1 MTVADASAVKELLV
15 VGFGGPTPGCCRKF
29 KDCPGEA
36 YCFVS
41 GIFGD
46 NPARKRRVDEVVEH
60 YKHLGGFS
68 RFNEITE
75 SQAKALGEEL
85 ARRGFDLTIRVGY
98 DHWMPHIAGKVAE
111 VRGDFV
117 VLVMSPHQSSV
128 SWDGYLRRVAEGLE
142 ALPEDKRPK
151 WAGVAEPWWNKPGFI
166 NALADRVREA
176 AAALKTELADPATG
190 LLLSAHAVP
199 MPVVRT
205 APYQKQIEET
215 AALVAKAVDSK
226 TWIVG
231 YQSAPTDSNIPWTT
245 PYLDEAIEQLKQ
257 RGAKRVIAVPI
268 GFLCDNVEVLY
279 DMGVEARHKAEL
291 LGLEFAAASAVNI
304 HPQFISL
311 LADQVQAK
319 LAQVTA

>member
-1 MTVADASAVKELLV
+1 MSGAGGHSVKELLV
-15 VGFGGPTPGCCRKF
+15 VGFGGPTPGCCGKF
-29 KDCPGEA
+29 KQCPGEA

-46 NPARKRRVDEVVEH
+46 NPARKRRIDEVVEH

-75 SQAKALGEEL
+75 AQAAAVGEEL
-85 ARRGFDLTIRVGY
+85 ARRGLDLEVRVGY
-98 DHWMPHIAGKVAE
+98 DHWMPHIAQRVAE
-111 VRGDFV
+111 IEGEFV

-128 SWDGYLRRVAEGLE
+128 SWDGYLRRVSEGLD
-142 ALPEDKRPK
+142 ALPEERRPK
-151 WAGVAEPWWNKPGFI
+151 WAGVADPWWNRPGFI
-166 NALADRVREA
+166 EAIADRVREA
-176 AAALKTELADPATG
+176 AASINANVADPTTG

-205 APYQKQIEET
+205 APYQKQIDET
-215 AALVAKAVDSK
+215 AALVARLVGSK

-245 PYLDEAIEQLKQ
+245 PYLDDAIEALKS
-257 RGAKRVIAVPI
+257 RGATRVIAAPI

-279 DMGVEARHKAEL
+279 DMGVEARQKAES
-291 LGLEFAAASAVNI
+291 LGLGFAAAGAVGT
-304 HPQFISL
+304 HPDFVRL

-319 LAQVTA
+319 LGA